1 MLDPELQ
8 HYLSGINQH
17 LVDIEKNQKQGI
29 WRHFFKGMFSAF
41 GYIVGLFLF
50 VFILGFILNKLG
62 ILPAWREQVKTFQSL
77 IDKAQSVLDAGENMQ
92 GMNQSG
98 IKAGEY
104 VLPDGRKVKIQ
115 EVQ

>member
-1 MLDPELQ
+1 MIDPELQ

-17 LVDIEKNQKQGI
+17 LVDIKKQQKQGI
-29 WRHFFKGMFSAF
+29 WRLFFNGMFSAF
-41 GYIVGLFLF
+41 GYIVGLFVF
-50 VFILGFILNKLG
+50 VFVLGFILNKLG

-92 GMNQSG
+92 GKNQSG

-104 VLPDGRKVKIQ
+104 TLPDGTKIKVTQ
-115 EVQ
+115 